1 MCELRPLSRMP
12 FEDDLRQPYNFG
24 RNRVRPRVIE
34 AEFRSSF
41 FSSDFCWCFN
51 GGAQWITQLAG
62 ILTVGVVDAP
72 ELVSWL
78 QSRGRAHGR
87 S

>member
-1 MCELRPLSRMP
+1 MRPRFTEAESRSSLLGG
-12 FEDDLRQPYNFG
+12 EFG
-24 RNRVRPRVIE
+24 RGFDNRTK
-34 AEFRSSF
+34 
-41 FSSDFCWCFN
+41 
-51 GGAQWITQLAG
+51 WIAHQPG